1 MDKVQLAKEGDKVAF
16 SELIEEKKFKL
27 YKTAKAILKDEDDVC
42 DALQDC
48 LIRVYKNINSL
59 QNNEY
64 FDTWMTRILI
74 NKCYDIINKNK
85 KARGN
90 VVEMQEIEE
99 VKHYDK
105 YNEDSLIDKVLN
117 LIDKDL
123 RLVTIMYYYNDFS
136 VKQIAENLE
145 IPEGTVKSRLS
156 RARDRIYEILKK
168 EEGEVVG

>member
-42 DALQDC
+42 DAIQDC
-48 LIRVYKNINSL
+48 LISVYKNINSL

-117 LIDKDL
+117 LIK
-123 RLVTIMYYYNDFS
+123 
-136 VKQIAENLE
+136 
-145 IPEGTVKSRLS
+145 
-156 RARDRIYEILKK
+156 
-168 EEGEVVG
+168 